1 MSFASRYTYP
11 KGLVMPGKDGRGQ
24 IVEASATHLTQIALT
39 VRLRVVATLF
49 GDLWA
54 VTGRTANA
62 VWPAQGTD
70 GFKAFAVVNE

>member
-1 MSFASRYTYP
+1 
-11 KGLVMPGKDGRGQ
+11 MPGKDGLGQ
-24 IVEASATHLTQIALT
+24 IVEASATHLTPIALT

-62 VWPAQGTD
+62 VWSAQGTD